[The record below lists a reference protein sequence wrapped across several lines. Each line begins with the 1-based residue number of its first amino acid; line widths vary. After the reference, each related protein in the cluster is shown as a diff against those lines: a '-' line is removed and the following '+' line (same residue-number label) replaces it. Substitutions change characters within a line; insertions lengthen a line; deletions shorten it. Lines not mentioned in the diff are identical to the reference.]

1 MKLTAYL
8 FALLVLTFGFVECRA
23 QAKPQPLK
31 TAAAGYKS
39 SAAFAELRIRQA
51 ELEADVESLLEEYTE
66 EYPKVK
72 EIRSVLTFLRIETD
86 RLANAAPGS
95 QERLSAA
102 LGKLMVKKAEMQAEL
117 VRLLE
122 TLQPAHPDVKRAK
135 RKLDIFEAAIKEIL
149 G

>member
-8 FALLVLTFGFVECRA
+8 FAMLLLTVGFVECRA
-23 QAKPQPLK
+23 QAKAQPVK
-31 TAAAGYKS
+31 SAAAGYKA
-39 SAAFAELRIRQA
+39 SAAFAELRVKQA
-51 ELEADVESLLEEYTE
+51 ELEADAESLLEEYTE

-72 EIRSVLTFLRIETD
+72 EIRSVLGFLRIETE

-95 QERLSAA
+95 PERLSAA
-102 LGKLMVKKAEMQAEL
+102 LGKLMIKKAEMQAEL

-135 RKLDIFEAAIKEIL
+135 RKLDIFEAAIKDIL

>member
-1 MKLTAYL
+1 MKLAAYL
-8 FALLVLTFGFVECRA
+8 FAMFVLAFGIVECRA
-23 QAKPQPLK
+23 QAKQPPAK

-95 QERLSAA
+95 PERLSAA
-102 LGKLMVKKAEMQAEL
+102 LGKLMIKKAEMQAEL